1 MNGYASDRKIL
12 FRCGDRYGI
21 ADGYDIDGRYIYP
34 KSAQVTMDT
43 NCNTGVYF
51 TDKLWTPPS
60 AIAVLADDEYEA
72 LNREFMKLRKL
83 TNIQRNTLDAMA
95 TAKLRNAKSKEG
107 DGIVFNRKVLV
118 RSINGSKDVRCGIA
132 ESCTISENGRV
143 LIPKSSKTVTENLG
157 ITGTFFNSRYWVV
170 PDTMFVLTDGEYDM
184 LEAGF
189 TEIREIM
196 GAQRNALVAL
206 GELKLRGETNEN

>member
-1 MNGYASDRKIL
+1 MKKSEDRIL
-12 FRCGDRYGI
+12 FRSGDRYGI
-21 ADGYDIDGRYIYP
+21 ADGYDIDGKYIYP
-34 KSAQVTMDT
+34 KSAQITMDT

-60 AIAVLADDEYEA
+60 AMAVLVDEEYEM

-83 TNIQRNTLDAMA
+83 TELQRSTVDAMA

-107 DGIVFNRKVLV
+107 DGIVFGRKVLV
-118 RSINGSKDVRCGIA
+118 RDTRAGGDARCGIA
-132 ESCTISENGRV
+132 ESCTISENGRT
-143 LIPKSSKTVTENLG
+143 LIPKSSKTVVESLG
-157 ITGTFFNSRYWVV
+157 ITGTFFNTMYWTV
-170 PDTMFVLTDGEYDM
+170 PEAMFVLTDSEYDM

-196 GAQRNALVAL
+196 CAQRNALVAL
-206 GELKLRGETNEN
+206 GELKLRDETNEN